1 MASNNTQQWPEL
13 KFVRLKDTITTVH
26 LWTQIIG
33 KIRLKQM
40 PWLNHSWHVTLYVSP
55 RGLTT
60 GSMPY
65 ARGIFQI
72 DFDFIGHQLIIL
84 SSEGTAE
91 RASLYPRSV
100 ASFYKEVF
108 SMLRRMNIEVNIN
121 AKPNEVSPAIPFQH
135 DEQHNSYDS
144 HEITLFW
151 QALVKIDLVF
161 TRFRSGFI
169 GKVSPVH
176 FFWGSF
182 DLAVTRF
189 SGRNAPKYPASVP
202 NIPDDVMQEA
212 YSHEVSSCGFWP
224 GADDFPIPSFYSY
237 CYPTPA
243 EFGSQPVQPA
253 AAFFSKE
260 KGEFFLPYEAVR
272 QAPDPEETL
281 LQFLQSTYN
290 AAASTG
296 KWDEHL
302 QCDLRSFEKGSRD
315 C

>member
-1 MASNNTQQWPEL
+1 MESKSLPWPEL
-13 KFVRLKDTITTVH
+13 NYERLRDTIATVH

-33 KIRLKQM
+33 KIRLRQM

-65 ARGIFQI
+65 ARGFFQI
-72 DFDFIGHQLIIL
+72 DLDFVGHQLIII
-84 SSEGTAE
+84 SSEGLAE
-91 RASLYPRSV
+91 RTGLYPRSV
-100 ASFYKEVF
+100 ADFYKEIF
-108 SMLRRMNIEVNIN
+108 AMLARMEIDVTIHG
-121 AKPNEVSPAIPFQH
+121 KPNEVVPAIPFEE
-135 DEQHNSYDS
+135 DEVHKSYDA
-144 HEITLFW
+144 HEIMLFW
-151 QALVKIDLVF
+151 QALVRINLVF
-161 TRFRSGFI
+161 VRFRSGFI

-189 SGRNAPKYPASVP
+189 SGRKAPKYPGSVP

-224 GADDFPIPSFYSY
+224 GADEFPTPAFYSY

-243 EFGSQPVQPA
+243 DFGGQPVEPA
-253 AAFFSKE
+253 EAFWSKE

-272 QAPDPEETL
+272 QADDPEETL
-281 LQFLQSTYN
+281 LRFLRSTYK
-290 AAASTG
+290 AAAVTG
-296 KWDEHL
+296 QWDKQLE
-302 QCDLRSFEKGSRD
+302 CDLTFFEKGNRD